1 MPSPSRSSDAL
12 AVAGVPIAC
21 PVRACPQRPA
31 RQRYRGHVAA
41 LALSAVPV
49 LGPGRLAVR
58 RGRTPLPRPGEQR
71 RRPAPRPCSPTG
83 ESRPRGAAGAG
94 NLHLLPGEPEL
105 ALAELLCGRV
115 PSFERVRFTPDAH
128 RAATWALRAARAATG
143 RERVAWIGPLPHPDA
158 ETAAGDEALLLSD
171 QDPDAALEQVAAHG
185 SSLAAVIID
194 PVPRSR
200 GFQSPASGRLQQ
212 IEEVARHAGAVL
224 VFDERDSFRFGFAGA
239 QGRFAGTPELT
250 ILGAHVGGGLPAA
263 AVAGIEQVMETLA
276 AEPGI
281 GPVPVGWSAPT
292 NPAAMAAGHAAF
304 SLLDLAAFDHL
315 DRMGEK
321 VRVRLRELATARNA
335 PIRVGGIGSVFTLR
349 ARVGTPEFAID
360 SSICQIALLDRG
372 VVLARD
378 ASGCSPPRPARRN
391 WPSWPTPG
399 TALLE
404 AAFGLRGSGDSRF
417 SAARCAPAPAASRDP
432 HPGSTTSDRCARAAP
447 EW

>member
-1 MPSPSRSSDAL
+1 MHWLSPESRSRAL
-12 AVAGVPIAC
+12 FERARSVQPGSGTGVTSPRS
-21 PVRACPQRPA
+21 PYPPYLSSA
-31 RQRYRGHVAA
+31 RGAWLYDVDGHRFLDLANNDGALLHGHAHPLVKAA
-41 LALSAVPV
+41 LAEQLE
-49 LGPGRLAVR
+49 
-58 RGRTPLPRPGEQR
+58 RGT
-71 RRPAPRPCSPTG
+71 CTS
-83 ESRPRGAAGAG
+83 
-94 NLHLLPGEPEL
+94 LPGEPEL

-349 ARVGTPEFAID
+349 ARVGTPGPD
-360 SSICQIALLDRG
+360 RLVDLQIALLDRG

-378 ASGCSPPRPARRN
+378 ASGFLSSVFGEKELAFLADA
-391 WPSWPTPG
+391 WDG
-399 TALLE
+399 ALE
-404 AAFGLRGSGDSRF
+404 AVFG
-417 SAARCAPAPAASRDP
+417 
-432 HPGSTTSDRCARAAP
+432 
-447 EW
+447 

>member
-1 MPSPSRSSDAL
+1 MHWLSPESRSRAL
-12 AVAGVPIAC
+12 FERARSVQPGSGTGVSS
-21 PVRACPQRPA
+21 QRSPYPPYLSSA
-31 RQRYRGHVAA
+31 RGAWLYDVDGHRFLDLANNDGALLHGHAHPLVTAA
-41 LALSAVPV
+41 LAEQLE
-49 LGPGRLAVR
+49 
-58 RGRTPLPRPGEQR
+58 RGT
-71 RRPAPRPCSPTG
+71 CTS
-83 ESRPRGAAGAG
+83 
-94 NLHLLPGEPEL
+94 LPGEPEL

-158 ETAAGDEALLLSD
+158 ETTAGEDALLLSD
-171 QDPDAALEQVAAHG
+171 QDPDAALDQVAAHG

-212 IEEVARHAGAVL
+212 IEEVARNAGAVL

-250 ILGAHVGGGLPAA
+250 ILGAHVGGGLPAG

-315 DRMGEK
+315 DRMGEQ
-321 VRVRLRELATARNA
+321 VRVRLRERASVRDA
-335 PIRVGGIGSVFTLR
+335 PVRVGGIGSVFTLR
-349 ARVGTPEFAID
+349 GRVGAPGPD
-360 SSICQIALLDRG
+360 RLVDLQIALLDRG

-378 ASGCSPPRPARRN
+378 ASGFLSSVFGEKELAFLDDA
-391 WPSWPTPG
+391 WDG
-399 TALLE
+399 ALE
-404 AAFGLRGSGDSRF
+404 AVYG
-417 SAARCAPAPAASRDP
+417 
-432 HPGSTTSDRCARAAP
+432 
-447 EW
+447 